1 MKKFL
6 FLPAVLLIFGTP
18 ASYEL
23 RAASGDHKVFIC
35 HIPPGNP
42 DNRHEILIDF
52 HAVPA
57 HLAHG
62 DTEGS
67 CDREI
72 DPIPQ

>member
-1 MKKFL
+1 MKRFL
-6 FLPAVLLIFGTP
+6 FLPAALLIFGTP
-18 ASYEL
+18 AFYEL
-23 RAASGDHKVFIC
+23 RAAPDDHKVFIC

-62 DTEGS
+62 DTQGS
-67 CDREI
+67 CDS

>member
-1 MKKFL
+1 MKRLLLLPVAFL
-6 FLPAVLLIFGTP
+6 ILGSP

-23 RAASGDHKVFIC
+23 RAEPDHKVLIC

-57 HLAHG
+57 HMVNHG
-62 DTEGS
+62 DTLGP
-67 CDREI
+67 CDVT
-72 DPIPQ
+72 PAPPPQ